1 MRNIVSNK
9 CHLPLPSMAGL
20 CTNGGLLFTL
30 SLMTSSYVG
39 GASINPPM
47 GAKYAG
53 NEVSGGADGVSG
65 DADGV
70 SGGADG
76 VSGGADGRT
85 EISEGCDEVSGVGV
99 SETCTKVCE
108 GASEEVG

>member
-1 MRNIVSNK
+1 
-9 CHLPLPSMAGL
+9 MAGL

-65 DADGV
+65 
-70 SGGADG
+70 GADG

-108 GASEEVG
+108 GASKEVD

>member
-1 MRNIVSNK
+1 MWNIVSNK

-76 VSGGADGRT
+76 RT

-108 GASEEVG
+108 GASKEVG